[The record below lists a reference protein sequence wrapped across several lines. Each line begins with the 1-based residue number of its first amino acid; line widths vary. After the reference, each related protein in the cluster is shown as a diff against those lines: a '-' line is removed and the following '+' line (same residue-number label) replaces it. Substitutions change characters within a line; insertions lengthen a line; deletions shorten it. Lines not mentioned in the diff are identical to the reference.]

1 MTMILTDDRWPM
13 TDDRD
18 RDDDHDDDGHDDHEI
33 AVDVVA

>member
-13 TDDRD
+13 TDARD
-18 RDDDHDDDGHDDHEI
+18 RDDDHDDDGHDDPEI